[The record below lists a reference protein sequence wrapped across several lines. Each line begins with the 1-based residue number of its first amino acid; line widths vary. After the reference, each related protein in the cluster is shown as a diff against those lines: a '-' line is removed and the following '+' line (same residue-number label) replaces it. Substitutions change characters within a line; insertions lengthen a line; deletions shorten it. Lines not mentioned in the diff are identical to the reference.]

1 MALAD
6 ATIITNCRY
15 LLHDTISGAYRWTDA
30 ELTVWIKDGAR
41 EIARRRPEAVTGY
54 QATPTAVTLPSDS
67 TTIHEM
73 YATAL
78 MNYVCARALSKDGED
93 GEMNAASGYMN
104 MFLASLGTGRAK

>member
-15 LLHDTISGAYRWTDA
+15 LLHDAISGAYRWTDA

-41 EIARRRPEAVTGY
+41 EIARLRPEAVTGY
-54 QATPTAVTLPSDS
+54 QSTPTAVVVPTDS
-67 TTIHEM
+67 TTIQEM

-78 MNYVCARALSKDGED
+78 MNYVCWRALAKDGEE
-93 GEMNAASGYMN
+93 GEAGQANGYMQ
-104 MFLASLGTGRAK
+104 MFYQSMGIGKP